1 MGPAIRR
8 PTPQCPYLRVAPD
21 PTPMNSTPPPSSLL
35 SVDDLSLAFDLAPVG
50 LCVSRNRVIQRCN
63 RAFGEMFG
71 YDAQVLAGQSMSVL
85 YPSMEEF
92 IQIGQR
98 GLPVMRDKGLYYDER
113 IMKRCNGEVFWVHVV
128 GRPMHQDDPFACAVW
143 MFEDISERRPVTAP
157 LTGRERQIAQL
168 LSQGQSSK
176 QIARELG
183 ISPRTVDAHRARLM
197 RKLRVSTPG
206 EMLLRLVSER

>member
-1 MGPAIRR
+1 MHPS
-8 PTPQCPYLRVAPD
+8 APD
-21 PTPMNSTPPPSSLL
+21 EPLL
-35 SVDDLSLAFDLAPVG
+35 THDDLSLAFDLAPVG

-71 YDAQVLAGQSMSVL
+71 YPAEALAGQSMAVL

-92 IQIGQR
+92 VHIGQR

-113 IMKRCNGEVFWVHVV
+113 IMKRANGEVFWCHVV
-128 GRPMHQDDPFACAVW
+128 GRPMYQDDPFACAVW

-157 LTGRERQIAQL
+157 LTGRERQIVQL
-168 LSQGQSSK
+168 LAQGQSSK